1 MEIKNS
7 IMSIPTTHNDGNT
20 EVDSIT
26 IITPVSSEDISNAFF
41 IQKTIENINTIAKK
55 CWDNASGA
63 DAKNLNHES
72 LIKKHIRK
80 YSRVKLENKKSNYKI
95 DVTYDNK
102 EDGSRGYSW
111 TIKIKKE
118 I

>member
-41 IQKTIENINTIAKK
+41 YTK
-55 CWDNASGA
+55 DN
-63 DAKNLNHES
+63 
-72 LIKKHIRK
+72 RK
-80 YSRVKLENKKSNYKI
+80 Y
-95 DVTYDNK
+95 
-102 EDGSRGYSW
+102 
-111 TIKIKKE
+111 
-118 I
+118 